1 MDSFEHTGNISVRD
15 NFITGRR
22 EILYGGKVVGF
33 YSAEMV
39 KILNENSPDAQP
51 PFGFYIERV
60 DENG

>member
-22 EILYGGKVVGF
+22 EVLYGDKVVEF

-39 KILNENSPDAQP
+39 GIINKQFPGIQP
-51 PFGFYIERV
+51 PFGFFIEV
-60 DENG
+60 TDGNK